1 MNIVLN
7 ERSFITY
14 GPYISPFLFNKKDLF
29 IFLAS
34 QSYGEKEIFYLLAHS
49 IDGF

>member
-29 IFLAS
+29 FL
-34 QSYGEKEIFYLLAHS
+34 QVRVMEKKKYS
-49 IDGF
+49 IC